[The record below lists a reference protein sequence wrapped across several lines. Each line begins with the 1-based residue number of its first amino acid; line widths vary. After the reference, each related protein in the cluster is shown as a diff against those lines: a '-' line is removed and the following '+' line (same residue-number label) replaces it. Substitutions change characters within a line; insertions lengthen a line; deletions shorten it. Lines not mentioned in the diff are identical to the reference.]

1 MPSPGPPP
9 PPPPPCPTAPPPPI
23 SSPPPLSSPSPS
35 SSSCSSSSMKGD
47 TRGDLLKAIQA
58 GKTLKKTVTK
68 ERGGLN
74 SAAGGGGGGREGGGG
89 GAGVGRKGEGYG
101 GKGKGPGKDL
111 LCEILQGKTLRKTS
125 NSGRLAGAGAG
136 AGGGAD
142 CLKESGTELRGRCAS
157 SGGTSSPL
165 VKSIQEGKALRKT
178 SPRSSSPKG
187 GEGSGESKS
196 SLLKAIQDEKVERK
210 PINSF
215 AKKLVEKSTDKKV
228 INAKSEMSKSK
239 TKGQEVGGM
248 EDQKTGGPAS
258 ATQVSQKL

>member
-1 MPSPGPPP
+1 
-9 PPPPPCPTAPPPPI
+9 
-23 SSPPPLSSPSPS
+23 
-35 SSSCSSSSMKGD
+35 MKAD

-89 GAGVGRKGEGYG
+89 GAGVGREGEGYG

-111 LCEILQGKTLRKTS
+111 LSEILQGKTLRKTS
-125 NSGRLAGAGAG
+125 NSGRLAGAGEGAG
-136 AGGGAD
+136 AGAGAGAD
-142 CLKESGTELRGRCAS
+142 CLRESGKESRGRCAS
-157 SGGTSSPL
+157 SGKTSSPL

-248 EDQKTGGPAS
+248 EEQKTGGPAS

>member
-1 MPSPGPPP
+1 
-9 PPPPPCPTAPPPPI
+9 
-23 SSPPPLSSPSPS
+23 
-35 SSSCSSSSMKGD
+35 MKAD

-58 GKTLKKTVTK
+58 GKTLKKTVTND
-68 ERGGLN
+68 RGRLN

-89 GAGVGRKGEGYG
+89 GAGVRREGEGYG

-111 LCEILQGKTLRKTS
+111 LSEILQGKTLRKTS
-125 NSGRLAGAGAG
+125 NGGRLVGEEAGAGAG
-136 AGGGAD
+136 AKAGAGSGPD
-142 CLKESGTELRGRCAS
+142 SLRESGKESRGRCAS
-157 SGGTSSPL
+157 SGKTSSPL

-248 EDQKTGGPAS
+248 EEQKTGGPAS

>member
-1 MPSPGPPP
+1 M
-9 PPPPPCPTAPPPPI
+9 
-23 SSPPPLSSPSPS
+23 
-35 SSSCSSSSMKGD
+35 
-47 TRGDLLKAIQA
+47 
-58 GKTLKKTVTK
+58 
-68 ERGGLN
+68 
-74 SAAGGGGGGREGGGG
+74 
-89 GAGVGRKGEGYG
+89 
-101 GKGKGPGKDL
+101 
-111 LCEILQGKTLRKTS
+111 
-125 NSGRLAGAGAG
+125 AGAGAG

-178 SPRSSSPKG
+178 SPRSSSPKKG
-187 GEGSGESKS
+187 GGSGES

-215 AKKLVEKSTDKKV
+215 AKKLAEKSTDDKKV
-228 INAKSEMSKSK
+228 INAESEMSKSK

-248 EDQKTGGPAS
+248 EEQKTGGPAS